1 MYNSA
6 HKLGQNLSR
15 HFGQDFGSI
24 KSITLSLLIGFIGAG
39 LASLLGVPAPALLGS
54 TFAVSAT
61 SFFGLPM
68 KMPLLLR
75 NIGFTTIGC
84 SLGTGITPEILDNAA
99 RWPLSLIV
107 LTLLLLLIMFA
118 TSLILVRFFGLSKGT
133 AVLSTSPGALS
144 YTLALAEAGMGDI
157 KSVSILQSLRLLIIT
172 ICLPIILSTVG
183 EEGQFSLHSPP
194 VWLPI
199 GHSLIL
205 MTVVYAAGFL
215 GSKLRIPAAYILIG
229 MIISGALH
237 ASGLLVGNI
246 PKEILFIGFTL
257 TGAVV
262 GARFSSI
269 TRKDLKGLVVAAV
282 TIFLVSSA
290 FTATVAYFMSSFLAV
305 PFGQIWVAYASGG
318 VEAMAAMA
326 LSLDYDPAF
335 VATHHIFRI
344 VFLILMLP
352 LLIRFLTR
360 NKREA

>member
-1 MYNSA
+1 MFNSA
-6 HKLGQNLSR
+6 RNLGRNLG
-15 HFGQDFGSI
+15 HNLGPI
-24 KSITLSLLIGFIGAG
+24 KPISLSLLIGFIGAG

-54 TFAVSAT
+54 TFAVSAA

-68 KMPLLLR
+68 KMSLLLR

-84 SLGTGITPEILDNAA
+84 SLGTGITPEILSNAA
-99 RWPLSLIV
+99 RWPLSLVV

-118 TSLILVRFFGLSKGT
+118 TSLILVRVFGLSKGT

-144 YTLALAEAGMGDI
+144 YTLALAEAGMGNI
-157 KSVSILQSLRLLIIT
+157 KTVSILQSLRLLIIT

-183 EEGQFSLHSPP
+183 EEGQFSLHVTPT
-194 VWLPI
+194 WLPF
-199 GHSLIL
+199 GHTLIL
-205 MTVVYAAGFL
+205 MAVVYAAGLL
-215 GSKLRIPAAYILIG
+215 GTKLRIPAAYILIG
-229 MIISGALH
+229 MVISGSLH
-237 ASGLLVGNI
+237 ATGLLVGNM

-269 TRKDLKGLVVAAV
+269 SRHDLKGLLIAAV

-290 FTATVAYFMSSFLAV
+290 LTATVAYFMSSFLGV

-344 VFLILMLP
+344 LFLILMLP
-352 LLIRFLTR
+352 LLIRFLAR
-360 NKREA
+360 DKGEA